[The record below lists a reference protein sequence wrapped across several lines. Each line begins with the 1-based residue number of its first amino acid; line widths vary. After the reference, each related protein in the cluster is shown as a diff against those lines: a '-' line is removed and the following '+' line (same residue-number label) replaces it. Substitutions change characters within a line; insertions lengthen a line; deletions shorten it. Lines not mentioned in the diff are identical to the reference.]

1 MIITIEEI
9 GSLFL
14 KSYQKENNKLRP
26 FQELKIFRRQITL
39 TLYIQIIPKHIKKKE
54 SIPTQF
60 QEIRITNMNLNHEY
74 V

>member
-14 KSYQKENNKLRP
+14 KSSQKENYKLRP

-39 TLYIQIIPKHIKKKE
+39 TLYIQIIPKHIKKGN
-54 SIPTQF
+54 QF
-60 QEIRITNMNLNHEY
+60 QLNFRRLE
-74 V
+74 